1 MRPQGNNSNWP
12 ADRLTLAGHLT
23 NAERKWR
30 THLNLCFFCGQS
42 GHSYTD
48 CPRNRHNNSNTLAN
62 LSRSGQTPRNT
73 SAAQT
78 SSTNNRNQN
87 SPQGQ
92 GNHANQAGGN
102 QRNAFGRATFTINGA
117 PEEVP
122 STTPAA
128 DAGNATP
135 TQ

>member
-1 MRPQGNNSNWP
+1 M
-12 ADRLTLAGHLT
+12 
-23 NAERKWR
+23 
-30 THLNLCFFCGQS
+30 
-42 GHSYTD
+42 
-48 CPRNRHNNSNTLAN
+48 
-62 LSRSGQTPRNT
+62 
-73 SAAQT
+73 AQT
-78 SSTNNRNQN
+78 SSTNNHNQN

-92 GNHANQAGGN
+92 GNRANQAGGN

>member
-1 MRPQGNNSNWP
+1 M
-12 ADRLTLAGHLT
+12 
-23 NAERKWR
+23 
-30 THLNLCFFCGQS
+30 
-42 GHSYTD
+42 D
-48 CPRNRHNNSNTLAN
+48 CPCNCYNNSNTLAN
-62 LSRSGQTPRNT
+62 LSRSGQTLWNA

-78 SSTNNRNQN
+78 SSTNNCNQN
-87 SPQGQ
+87 GPQGQ
-92 GNHANQAGGN
+92 GNRANQAGGN
-102 QRNAFGRATFTINGA
+102 QHNAFGWATFTINGV